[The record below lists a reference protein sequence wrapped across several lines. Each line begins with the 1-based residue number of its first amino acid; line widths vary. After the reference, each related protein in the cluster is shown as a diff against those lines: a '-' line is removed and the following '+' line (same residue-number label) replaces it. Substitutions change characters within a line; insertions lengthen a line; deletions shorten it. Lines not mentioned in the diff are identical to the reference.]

1 LAWWGGSILWMSR
14 EYGLTFTV
22 KFLKQY
28 HLIIKIKLEKIMG
41 EMVNAMVLSM
51 VLIPV
56 GIAFGFFL
64 LKLQGEEQEEA

>member
-1 LAWWGGSILWMSR
+1 MTDL
-14 EYGLTFTV
+14 YTV

-28 HLIIKIKLEKIMG
+28 YLIIYKEKIMG

-64 LKLQGEEQEEA
+64 LKLQGEEKEEA

>member
-1 LAWWGGSILWMSR
+1 
-14 EYGLTFTV
+14 
-22 KFLKQY
+22 
-28 HLIIKIKLEKIMG
+28 
-41 EMVNAMVLSM
+41 M

>member
-1 LAWWGGSILWMSR
+1 
-14 EYGLTFTV
+14 
-22 KFLKQY
+22 
-28 HLIIKIKLEKIMG
+28 
-41 EMVNAMVLSM
+41 MVLCM

>member
-1 LAWWGGSILWMSR
+1 
-14 EYGLTFTV
+14 
-22 KFLKQY
+22 
-28 HLIIKIKLEKIMG
+28 MG
-41 EMVNAMVLSM
+41 EMVNAMALCM